1 MLRFLQ
7 CNDCSKTGEHRYVL
21 AEVAV
26 IKQQAAEILSESS
39 DNKLDTRGTSKRRLE
54 ESEITGELENGVDLR
69 NRFGAILF
77 CRITKDLCLG
87 SIANDQVLP
96 HGPDLNSLFE
106 NRGSWGK
113 LLDPAEKQLMG
124 YRRQ

>member
-1 MLRFLQ
+1 MCLQKLRLS
-7 CNDCSKTGEHRYVL
+7 NSKQPRYSL
-21 AEVAV
+21 NPQIINWTHEER
-26 IKQQAAEILSESS
+26 Q
-39 DNKLDTRGTSKRRLE
+39 RGGLE

-113 LLDPAEKQLMG
+113 VLDPAEKQLMG